1 MYKIIVYNMNIEKT
15 KAYKHRESRFN
26 ALFPKRI
33 EKSIATI
40 HSIKKLSNK
49 TNYVYDSKQIYEGL
63 TLIINELNT
72 VFNAFGLDS
81 KQDVT
86 DQNIY
91 SEINDI
97 KRDLTELKIKMQHN
111 EWR

>member
-1 MYKIIVYNMNIEKT
+1 MNIQRKS

-26 ALFPKRI
+26 ALFPKRV

-40 HSIKKLSNK
+40 QSIKKLSNK
-49 TNYVYDSKQIYEGL
+49 TNYVYNSKQIYEGL
-63 TLIINELNT
+63 NLIINELNS
-72 VFNAFGLDS
+72 VFTSFGLDDN
-81 KQDVT
+81 QDVSE
-86 DQNIY
+86 QNIY

-97 KRDLTELKIKMQHN
+97 KRELTELKIKMQHN

>member
-1 MYKIIVYNMNIEKT
+1 MNIQNKS

-26 ALFPKRI
+26 ALFPKRV

-40 HSIKKLSNK
+40 QSIKKLSNK
-49 TNYVYDSKQIYEGL
+49 TNYVYNSKQIYEGL
-63 TLIINELNT
+63 TLIINELNS
-72 VFNAFGLDS
+72 VFISFGLDDN
-81 KQDVT
+81 QDVSE
-86 DQNIY
+86 QNIY

-97 KRDLTELKIKMQHN
+97 KRELTELKIKMQHN

>member
-40 HSIKKLSNK
+40 HSIKKLS
-49 TNYVYDSKQIYEGL
+49 
-63 TLIINELNT
+63 LIHI
-72 VFNAFGLDS
+72 
-81 KQDVT
+81 
-86 DQNIY
+86 
-91 SEINDI
+91 
-97 KRDLTELKIKMQHN
+97 
-111 EWR
+111 

>member
-1 MYKIIVYNMNIEKT
+1 MNIQKRS

-26 ALFPKRI
+26 ALFPKRV
-33 EKSIATI
+33 EKIITTI
-40 HSIKKLSNK
+40 QSIKKLSNK
-49 TNYVYDSKQIYEGL
+49 TNYVYHSKQVYEGL
-63 TLIINELNT
+63 SQIINELNS
-72 VFNAFGLDS
+72 VFASFDLDNNV
-81 KQDVT
+81 DVS

-97 KRDLTELKIKMQHN
+97 KRELTELKIKIQHN

>member
-1 MYKIIVYNMNIEKT
+1 MNIQKKS

-26 ALFPKRI
+26 ALFPKRV

-40 HSIKKLSNK
+40 QSIKKLSNK
-49 TNYVYDSKQIYEGL
+49 TNYVYHSKQIYEAL
-63 TLIINELNT
+63 TLIINELNS
-72 VFNAFGLDS
+72 VFTAFGLDNN
-81 KQDVT
+81 QDFSE
-86 DQNIY
+86 QNIY

-97 KRDLTELKIKMQHN
+97 KRDLTELKIKMQHS

>member
-1 MYKIIVYNMNIEKT
+1 MNIQKKS

-26 ALFPKRI
+26 ALFPKRV

-40 HSIKKLSNK
+40 QSIKKLSNK
-49 TNYVYDSKQIYEGL
+49 TNYVYHSKQIYEGL
-63 TLIINELNT
+63 SLIINELNS
-72 VFNAFGLDS
+72 VFTTFGLDNN
-81 KQDVT
+81 QDIS
-86 DQNIY
+86 QQSIY

-97 KRDLTELKIKMQHN
+97 KKDLTELKIKMQHS

>member
-1 MYKIIVYNMNIEKT
+1 MNIQKKS

-26 ALFPKRI
+26 ALFPKRV
-33 EKSIATI
+33 EKTIATI
-40 HSIKKLSNK
+40 QSIKKLSNK
-49 TNYVYDSKQIYEGL
+49 TNYVYHSKQIYEGL
-63 TLIINELNT
+63 TLIINELNS
-72 VFNAFGLDS
+72 VFTAFGLDNN
-81 KQDVT
+81 QDFSE
-86 DQNIY
+86 QNIY

>member
-1 MYKIIVYNMNIEKT
+1 MNIQNKS

-26 ALFPKRI
+26 ALFPKRV

-49 TNYVYDSKQIYEGL
+49 TNYVYHSKQIYEGL
-63 TLIINELNT
+63 TLIINELNS
-72 VFNAFGLDS
+72 VFTTFGLDNN
-81 KQDVT
+81 QDVT
-86 DQNIY
+86 EQNIY

-97 KRDLTELKIKMQHN
+97 KRDLTELKVKMQHH

>member
-1 MYKIIVYNMNIEKT
+1 MNIEKT

-33 EKSIATI
+33 EKSITSI

-63 TLIINELNT
+63 TLIINELNS
-72 VFNAFGLDS
+72 VFTSFGLDNVDDTS
-81 KQDVT
+81 N
-86 DQNIY
+86 QNIY
-91 SEINDI
+91 SEIKDI
-97 KRDLTELKIKMQHN
+97 KRELTELKIKMQHN
-111 EWR
+111 EWK

>member
-1 MYKIIVYNMNIEKT
+1 MNIQKKS

-26 ALFPKRI
+26 ALFPKRV

-40 HSIKKLSNK
+40 QSIKKLSNK
-49 TNYVYDSKQIYEGL
+49 TNYVYHSKEIYEGL
-63 TLIINELNT
+63 TLIINELNSVYT
-72 VFNAFGLDS
+72 AFDLDNNR
-81 KQDVT
+81 DVSE
-86 DQNIY
+86 QNIY

>member
-1 MYKIIVYNMNIEKT
+1 MNIQNKS

-26 ALFPKRI
+26 ALFPKRV

-40 HSIKKLSNK
+40 QSIKKLSNK
-49 TNYVYDSKQIYEGL
+49 TNYVYNSKQIYEGL
-63 TLIINELNT
+63 TLIINELNS
-72 VFNAFGLDS
+72 VFTSFGLDNN
-81 KQDVT
+81 QDVT
-86 DQNIY
+86 EKNIY

-97 KRDLTELKIKMQHN
+97 KRELTELKIKMHHN

>member
-1 MYKIIVYNMNIEKT
+1 MCI
-15 KAYKHRESRFN
+15 R
-26 ALFPKRI
+26 
-33 EKSIATI
+33 
-40 HSIKKLSNK
+40 
-49 TNYVYDSKQIYEGL
+49 DSYEGL

-72 VFNAFGLDS
+72 VFNAFGLDN

>member
-1 MYKIIVYNMNIEKT
+1 MNIQKKS

-26 ALFPKRI
+26 ALFPKRV

-40 HSIKKLSNK
+40 QSIKKLSNK
-49 TNYVYDSKQIYEGL
+49 TNYVYHSKEIYEGL
-63 TLIINELNT
+63 TLIINELNS
-72 VFNAFGLDS
+72 VFTAFGLDNN
-81 KQDVT
+81 QDFSE
-86 DQNIY
+86 QNIY

>member
-1 MYKIIVYNMNIEKT
+1 MNIQNKS

-26 ALFPKRI
+26 ALFPKRV

-40 HSIKKLSNK
+40 QSIKKLSNK
-49 TNYVYDSKQIYEGL
+49 TNYVYHSKQIYEGL
-63 TLIINELNT
+63 TLIINELNS
-72 VFNAFGLDS
+72 VFTTFGLDNN
-81 KQDVT
+81 QDVS
-86 DQNIY
+86 QQSIY

-97 KRDLTELKIKMQHN
+97 KKDLTELKIKIQHN

>member
-1 MYKIIVYNMNIEKT
+1 MNIQKKS
-15 KAYKHRESRFN
+15 KAYKQRESRFN
-26 ALFPKRI
+26 ALFTKRV

-40 HSIKKLSNK
+40 QSIKKLSNK
-49 TNYVYDSKQIYEGL
+49 TNYVYNSKQIYEGL
-63 TLIINELNT
+63 TLIINELNS
-72 VFNAFGLDS
+72 VFTSFGLDNN
-81 KQDVT
+81 QDVT

-97 KRDLTELKIKMQHN
+97 KKDLTELKIKMQHS

>member
-1 MYKIIVYNMNIEKT
+1 MNIQNKS

-26 ALFPKRI
+26 VLFPKRV

-40 HSIKKLSNK
+40 QSIKKLSNK
-49 TNYVYDSKQIYEGL
+49 TNYVYNSKQIYEGL
-63 TLIINELNT
+63 TLIINELNS
-72 VFNAFGLDS
+72 VFTAFGLDNNR
-81 KQDVT
+81 DVSE
-86 DQNIY
+86 QNIY

-97 KRDLTELKIKMQHN
+97 KRDLTELKIKMQHS

>member
-1 MYKIIVYNMNIEKT
+1 MNIQNRS

-26 ALFPKRI
+26 ALFPKRV

-40 HSIKKLSNK
+40 QSIKKLSNK
-49 TNYVYDSKQIYEGL
+49 TNYVYHSKQIYEGL
-63 TLIINELNT
+63 TLIINELNS
-72 VFNAFGLDS
+72 VFTSFGLDNI
-81 KQDVT
+81 QDVT

-97 KRDLTELKIKMQHN
+97 KRDLTELKIKMQHS

>member
-1 MYKIIVYNMNIEKT
+1 MNIQKKS

-26 ALFPKRI
+26 ALFPKRV

-40 HSIKKLSNK
+40 QSIKKLSNK
-49 TNYVYDSKQIYEGL
+49 TNYVYHSKQIYEGL
-63 TLIINELNT
+63 TLIINELNS
-72 VFNAFGLDS
+72 VFTAFGLDNN
-81 KQDVT
+81 QDVT

-97 KRDLTELKIKMQHN
+97 KRDLTELKVKMQHH

>member
-1 MYKIIVYNMNIEKT
+1 MNIQNKS

-26 ALFPKRI
+26 ALFPKRV

-40 HSIKKLSNK
+40 QSIKKLSNK
-49 TNYVYDSKQIYEGL
+49 TNYVYHSKQIYEGL
-63 TLIINELNT
+63 SLIINELNS
-72 VFNAFGLDS
+72 VFTAFGLDNN
-81 KQDVT
+81 QDFSE
-86 DQNIY
+86 QNIY

-97 KRDLTELKIKMQHN
+97 KRELTELKIKMQHN